1 MIKYKKTEGTL
12 SKLLVFFGMG
22 RRITFARLVDML

>member
-1 MIKYKKTEGTL
+1 MIKYKKIEGIL

-22 RRITFARLVDML
+22 RWIIFVRLVDML